1 MFLIQFTFL
10 ILSALAWSPAPKMYH
25 IKLSNNHNLTSLFP
39 PDGPVLVADTE
50 FKVQDNDAVLYY
62 SDGCPHCWNYS
73 AKWVHVA
80 EGLNSK
86 WGSPKVRA
94 VAVNCGDEMER
105 KNICNRAGVSAYPS
119 LKVYGGECP
128 KKKQCSC
135 GRLADEADAYRC
147 IAEYFGSSA
156 VPDQSTVSV
165 KSAGKNDT
173 VLPDSPMNAYKPGWP
188 DPERL
193 QTTYDR
199 QQDAMAGLLI
209 ALHDNY
215 RPELFSQAVEAI
227 TFVSNSMPGS
237 SYRNAL
243 DDFITHTIPD
253 MTPATFIGYLT
264 RWENKHMMPRSFT
277 TCGTKTCGL
286 WVLFHAVAA
295 ANAAKFKDERIARSQ
310 MGRGASPEETLGFVN
325 LMVTNFFSCTEC
337 QEHFK
342 GMYESEARKQVQTGK
357 DAAIWLWKAHNR
369 VSLRVAREGN
379 ADVDRR
385 WPPTSMC
392 FNCWSGNIINRR
404 MSEHEEDV
412 GRPRIE
418 SARRLRRRLS
428 FLPWTSN
435 ISDNRR
441 TLSSYEDPRPRL
453 ERRRRRLAWSWPWPG
468 WLGGGGGS
476 PAPEEPE
483 ENEQKINWWNRLETV
498 YNVDNV
504 FHFLLFAYVGEQYL
518 TVERVEYE

>member
-25 IKLSNNHNLTSLFP
+25 IKLSDNHILTSLFP
-39 PDGPVLVADTE
+39 SDGPVLVAGTE
-50 FKVQDNDAVLYY
+50 FKVRDNDAVLYY
-62 SDGCPHCWNYS
+62 SDGCPHCWIYS
-73 AKWVHVA
+73 VKFMHVA
-80 EGLNSK
+80 EGLNSNG
-86 WGSPKVRA
+86 GSPKVRA
-94 VAVNCGDEMER
+94 VAVNCGDEEER
-105 KNICNRAGVSAYPS
+105 KNICNLAGVSAYPS

-128 KKKQCSC
+128 EKKQCSC
-135 GRLADEADAYRC
+135 GSLTDEADAYRC
-147 IAEYFGSSA
+147 IAEYFGGSA
-156 VPDQSTVSV
+156 VPDQSTVSI
-165 KSAGKNDT
+165 KSASKNDT
-173 VLPDSPMNAYKPGWP
+173 AARADSPMNVYKPGWP

-193 QTTYDR
+193 QTSYDR
-199 QQDAMAGLLI
+199 QQDAMAGFLI

-215 RPELFSQAVEAI
+215 RPELFPQAVEAI
-227 TFVSNSMPGS
+227 TFVVNSLPGS

-243 DDFITHTIPD
+243 EDCINRTIPN
-253 MTPATFIGYLT
+253 MTPGTFIGHLT
-264 RWENKHMMPRSFT
+264 RWENRHMILRSFT

-295 ANAAKFKDERIARSQ
+295 ANAAKFKDEATAKRQ

-379 ADVDRR
+379 AVVDRR

-404 MSEHEEDV
+404 MSEHEVV
-412 GRPRIE
+412 GQPRIE
-418 SARRLRRRLS
+418 RARRLRRRR
-428 FLPWTSN
+428 FPWTSN

-441 TLSSYEDPRPRL
+441 TSSSHEDPRPRL
-453 ERRRRRLAWSWPWPG
+453 GRRRRRLSWFWSWPS
-468 WLGGGGGS
+468 WLGGGGS
-476 PAPEEPE
+476 SAPEEPE
-483 ENEQKINWWNRLETV
+483 EKVQSNWWNKLETV

-504 FHFLLFAYVGEQYL
+504 FHFLLYAYVGEQYL
-518 TVERVEYE
+518 AVKRVEYE